1 MNDDIL
7 WKIDSE
13 INKDKRVVE
22 LTKKCEI
29 LEENNKLLIQQKTQ
43 MYEDLDIAYRRIDK
57 AIEYINSKLESLKM
71 NKEAIMRILEPSN
84 GYLLADVNY
93 KIQKWERLLSI
104 LGGNNE

>member
-1 MNDDIL
+1 MYYKPPKNLKVRAYVKNYDEIIKDRDLEIIIL
-7 WKIDSE
+7 
-13 INKDKRVVE
+13 
-22 LTKKCEI
+22 
-29 LEENNKLLIQQKTQ
+29 QQ
-43 MYEDLDIAYRRIDK
+43 RIDK